1 MLCLYIDENEDGGVC
16 VHIKSF
22 GDILKWFGPLV
33 TDTETVLDRIPR
45 ILEKEYANYYCSF
58 FFLLLLLLLST

>member
-1 MLCLYIDENEDGGVC
+1 MVLPPVPLPLPLSCSVYIDENEDGGVC

-45 ILEKEYANYYCSF
+45 ILEKE
-58 FFLLLLLLLST
+58 